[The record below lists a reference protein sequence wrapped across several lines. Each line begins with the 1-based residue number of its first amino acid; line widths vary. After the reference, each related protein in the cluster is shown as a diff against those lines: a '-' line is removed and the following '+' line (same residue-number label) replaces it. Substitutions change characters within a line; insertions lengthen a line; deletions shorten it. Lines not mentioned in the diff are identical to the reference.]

1 LGRNALPAV
10 AAQLPI
16 IGVAAGTLGTVGLLV
31 AETGVDD
38 REVAESADQHLMR
51 TATAMS

>member
-16 IGVAAGTLGTVGLLV
+16 IGVAAGTFGTVGLLV